1 MSTDPQ
7 QLLAD
12 AQRVD
17 LATACPD
24 EFTSITNRI
33 QQTTLQMLRIDTA
46 AQWVAA
52 VQQHGSERDALAAA
66 RAELADVTCRLD
78 ISTKAKEA
86 LRAGKARL
94 REDARLHDAHSA
106 QVWKNLDHGAKCK
119 TLQSAI
125 QQAERARD
133 TKVRMLV
140 DEGVPLEIAQSSAR
154 PTLDDIRRLKDE
166 HEAMPALMA
175 ETASL
180 VKSSAALVR
189 HAYPETN
196 SAA

>member
-94 REDARLHDAHSA
+94 REDARLHDARSA
-106 QVWKNLDHGAKCK
+106 QVRKNLDHGAKCK

-125 QQAERARD
+125 QQAEMARD

-166 HEAMPALMA
+166 HEAMPALMT

-180 VKSSAALVR
+180 MKSSAALVR
-189 HAYPETN
+189 HVYPETN

>member
-78 ISTKAKEA
+78 VSTKAKEA

-94 REDARLHDAHSA
+94 REDARLHDARSA
-106 QVWKNLDHGAKCK
+106 QVRKNLDHGAKCK

-125 QQAERARD
+125 QQAEMARD

-166 HEAMPALMA
+166 HEAMPALMT

-180 VKSSAALVR
+180 MKSSAALVR
-189 HAYPETN
+189 HVYPETN

>member
-1 MSTDPQ
+1 
-7 QLLAD
+7 
-12 AQRVD
+12 
-17 LATACPD
+17 
-24 EFTSITNRI
+24 
-33 QQTTLQMLRIDTA
+33 MLRIDTA

-78 ISTKAKEA
+78 VSTKAKEA

-94 REDARLHDAHSA
+94 REDARLHDARSA
-106 QVWKNLDHGAKCK
+106 QVRKNLDHGAKCK

-125 QQAERARD
+125 QQAEMARD

-166 HEAMPALMA
+166 HEAMPALMT

-180 VKSSAALVR
+180 MKSSAALVR
-189 HAYPETN
+189 HVYPETN